1 MAPTTDAQQRTRKI
15 MKAAPNTGSLCF
27 LQPGSPC
34 GASVADLFWAWRPR
48 GLPGAFP
55 DLCRCVLAFLTIG
68 LVRSSCGLRNRGAV
82 SETTRKSCTLYLD
95 VGSATTSPHS
105 VPFLEMRP
113 LTMGRIHSLR
123 LRLHLPPPH
132 RLHRHPLQPLPHHC
146 APPQHAHFS
155 TILTAC
161 KAAYAPTDNAEAVLR
176 RGRPDTDA
184 AVNAEKSHGLWS
196 NSLAYCSSPP

>member
-82 SETTRKSCTLYLD
+82 SETTRKSCTLYLVPGTLVQEFKRIFKLIL
-95 VGSATTSPHS
+95 VGVGYQTFFHAQDARCVYVIFPGGACPVCERSAPTGSQRIVYRSHTLVPHN
-105 VPFLEMRP
+105 
-113 LTMGRIHSLR
+113 SLPNAA
-123 LRLHLPPPH
+123 L
-132 RLHRHPLQPLPHHC
+132 PLPRS
-146 APPQHAHFS
+146 ARA
-155 TILTAC
+155 
-161 KAAYAPTDNAEAVLR
+161 
-176 RGRPDTDA
+176 
-184 AVNAEKSHGLWS
+184 
-196 NSLAYCSSPP
+196 